1 MIRVLLIGLGL
12 YVGCIQMLWGQNT
25 IATLEV
31 DDFMEDN
38 GTYPY
43 SFINGERSIL
53 YKSHD
58 PCLRIS
64 EHEFLSIFRPNEVRE
79 RQRKLVLYTALLEE
93 VWTLDLELK
102 DDESIFHCYVE
113 GNDIILL
120 SAKYETKFKHYQILV
135 RKIDKVEG
143 TEEAP
148 NILLTLKA
156 RREEAFG
163 FERSPDD
170 STFIIYSYLN
180 LVSSQPVRYFMD
192 FQQKND
198 SPGYRADRV
207 TDVSYHIFDQSLNKV
222 TADTLSLSPDI
233 PKRTYIMGVWMDNSQ
248 RLYIAEVDKEQI
260 FSVVQ
265 VDSRS
270 NTSVRLQYE
279 NFPKFWRDEDLYN
292 LHFPPLIGDQQKLF
306 IPIITRE
313 REPRVGQQIEEIKVL
328 CFDFEKEE
336 VNQDRKIEVGPS
348 LLVAVS
354 KAREDWGQDPL
365 EKFDEYLFQDILFT
379 PQGGIMLILQRYE
392 VEHTFN
398 QLFTSF
404 TGFYDFLPNGAPALL
419 LEELLIFTFDPY
431 GNLDKMYNVPTHQE
445 VSVPIQVLGMHYSFY
460 PDWENEKIYFLMHEN
475 EGERFHKPMRTYFR
489 ELDLSSGQV
498 TERTQVFDHKRR
510 YHFFSRPHTVWL
522 NEHIVATMVHV
533 TSSLSTKSFWVTIA
547 R

>member
-1 MIRVLLIGLGL
+1 
-12 YVGCIQMLWGQNT
+12 MLSIFVCWGQNT

-31 DDFMEDN
+31 DDFMDDN

-43 SFINGERSIL
+43 SFISGERSLL

-64 EHEFLSIFRPNEVRE
+64 EHEFLTISRPNEVRE

-102 DDESIFHCYVE
+102 DDENIFHSYIE
-113 GNDIILL
+113 GNNIILL
-120 SAKYETKFKHYQILV
+120 SAQYVSKMKHYQILV
-135 RKIDKVEG
+135 RKIDKNKG

-148 NILLTLKA
+148 DILLSLKA

-163 FERSPDD
+163 FERSPND
-170 STFIIYSYLN
+170 SSFVIYSYLN
-180 LVSSQPVRYFMD
+180 LASAQPVRYFMD

-207 TDVSYHIFDQSLNKV
+207 TDINYHIFDHSLTKLG
-222 TADTLSLSPDI
+222 TDTLSLSPSL
-233 PKRTYIMGVWMDNSQ
+233 PKRTYVMGVWIDNAS
-248 RLYIAEVDKEQI
+248 RLYLAKVDKNQV
-260 FSVVQ
+260 FSMIQ
-265 VDSRS
+265 VDNASKETVS
-270 NTSVRLQYE
+270 LQYE

-292 LHFPPLIGDQQKLF
+292 LHFPPLVGDNQMVYV
-306 IPIITRE
+306 PILTRE
-313 REPRVGQQIEEIKVL
+313 REPRIGRQIEEIKIL
-328 CFDFEKEE
+328 CFDFKKEE

-354 KAREDWGQDPL
+354 KAREEWGQDPL
-365 EKFDEYLFQDILFT
+365 EKFDEYLFKDLLFT
-379 PQGGIMLILQRYE
+379 PNGGIMLILQRYE

-404 TGFYDFLPNGAPALL
+404 TGFYDFFPSGAPALL
-419 LEELLIFTFDPY
+419 LEELLLFTFDSS
-431 GNLDKMYNVPTHQE
+431 GNLDKMYNVPSHQE
-445 VSVPIQVLGMHYSFY
+445 VSVPIQVLGMHYSYF
-460 PDWENEKIYFLMHEN
+460 PDWDRNKFYFLMHEN
-475 EGERFHKPMRTYFR
+475 EGEKYHKPMRTFYR
-489 ELDLSSGQV
+489 ELDLESGQV
-498 TERTQVFDHKRR
+498 SDRIQVFDHKRR

-522 NEHIVATMVHV
+522 NENIVATLVHV